1 MKNLYISEYIG
12 FRKGHSTAHA
22 ILYSADIVK
31 NALENKK
38 HVLGIFIDPSKAFDT
53 IDHKILLRKLENCG
67 IRGIAN
73 DLFKSYLSDREQ
85 FTGFLAEKSTLAP
98 IIYGVPQGSSVL
110 GPLLFIL
117 YINDMVNCINDE
129 DVKLVLYA
137 DDTNIFIIGNDKNN
151 LIQKGNQILKAVC
164 EFMKS
169 YLLHIN
175 LDKFYYY
182 MHFALKL

>member
-1 MKNLYISEYIG
+1 M
-12 FRKGHSTAHA
+12 
-22 ILYSADIVK
+22 
-31 NALENKK
+31 
-38 HVLGIFIDPSKAFDT
+38 
-53 IDHKILLRKLENCG
+53 
-67 IRGIAN
+67 
-73 DLFKSYLSDREQ
+73 
-85 FTGFLAEKSTLAP
+85 
-98 IIYGVPQGSSVL
+98 L

-137 DDTNIFIIGNDKNN
+137 DDTNIFVIGNDKNN
-151 LIQKGNQILKAVC
+151 LIQKGNQILKAVY

-182 MHFALKL
+182 MHFALKLQKQKMIILLLRNMCLQVCLIWTIL